1 MKTIK
6 DFFQKLQVAFCL
18 LFSKNYVV
26 VVMGK
31 KSTYAMAR
39 SESVYHLDELND
51 LLELTMDD
59 AESFYDFE
67 NQMNDYSH
75 LN

>member
-6 DFFQKLQVAFCL
+6 QFFKKFQVAFCL

-31 KSTYAMAR
+31 KYTYAMASTKSVQHL
-39 SESVYHLDELND
+39 SEIND

-67 NQMNDYSH
+67 NQINDFH
-75 LN
+75 N